1 MKWELVIAD
10 LVCMADFLLLSTD
23 FDLAEM
29 EGFWFCGLEFES
41 KIPSFAARDWRAGEQ
56 VLSSP
61 LGNSPAA
68 RQV

>member
-41 KIPSFAARDWRAGEQ
+41 KIPSFAARDWRADEQ
-56 VLSSP
+56 VSH
-61 LGNSPAA
+61 LGNSPPA